1 MSTVQVDAINE
12 STTNAGV
19 TVDGVL
25 IKDGQVDGVDVST
38 LSLDTN
44 GLVKVASATA
54 SASSELVLD
63 NFVDTSTYA
72 YYHIVAEN
80 IISVTNSASFYMTF
94 RQGGA
99 SGSDL
104 NGTYYLMSWTAFA
117 NVAFSGFDSNASNTN
132 FAQIGDQ
139 IYNSAGRAFNG
150 LTEYFP
156 SDGTNNG
163 SYTMSN
169 FVHFGGNG
177 QIRDRHRGQ
186 YLNST
191 TAATGARIYMSSG
204 NITSGSIHIY
214 GVKK

>member
-38 LSLDTN
+38 LSVDTN
-44 GLVKVASATA
+44 GLVKLTSATA
-54 SASSELVLD
+54 SNSSELVFD

-80 IISVTNSASFYMTF
+80 IISATNSTSFYMTF

-104 NGTYYLMSWTAFA
+104 NGTYYLMSWTSFG
-117 NVAFSGFDSNASNTN
+117 NVAFSGFDSNASNAN

-163 SYTMSN
+163 SYTMSK
-169 FVHFGGNG
+169 FVHYGGNG
-177 QIRDRHRGQ
+177 QIRDRRRGQ
-186 YLNST
+186 YLNDT
-191 TAATGARIYMSSG
+191 TAATGARI
-204 NITSGSIHIY
+204 
-214 GVKK
+214 